1 MTVLRFV
8 GWTALVAIAAAA
20 VVVLRPDMADNLSPE
35 AGAYARGAR
44 ARVPQPVAGW
54 LGLDKPPARA
64 DAPSQGPRAG
74 AGQQRPPVSV
84 VLAQATRKAAPVRFD
99 AIGTVQPAAS
109 VVIRPR
115 VDSQIVEVLVA
126 DGASVKAGDVLARLD
141 SRQIEAQIRQAEAQ
155 LEKDRAALDQAKRDT
170 ARLAELIGRG
180 ATTQLALD
188 NAKTAV
194 AAQTAV
200 ADADRAALDNL
211 RVQLGYYTIKA
222 PISGRLGVVGL
233 KVGAI
238 ARQGEAAGAFGTINQ
253 VSPIYVAFS
262 LPQRLLPELRDAMQA
277 GEAKAVATPQGAKS
291 SAEGKVSVLDNAID
305 TATGTITARAV
316 FDNAD
321 ELLWPG
327 QFCNVRVV
335 LRTEPN
341 AIVVPRVAVQ
351 TGQQGSFV
359 FVAENDQARIRNVV
373 LARIQDD
380 EAIIAE
386 GLKPGEMVVVDGQ
399 SMLFPNARI
408 VVRAPAAPGGKD
420 GRQPPQAARE
430 EPKAG
435 NGEQPKSAG
444 GDVPVRSG
452 AAGPAEAPARAGE
465 RRKGSGAADQAD
477 GAKRS

>member
-1 MTVLRFV
+1 MSILRFV
-8 GWTALVAIAAAA
+8 GWTALIAIAAATTA
-20 VVVLRPDMADNLSPE
+20 VLRPDLVDKASPE
-35 AGAYARGAR
+35 AGAWARHAR
-44 ARVPQPVAGW
+44 ERLPQPVAGW
-54 LGLDKPPARA
+54 LGDGKPATA
-64 DAPSQGPRAG
+64 QQAG
-74 AGQQRPPVSV
+74 GGAGGGGQQRPPVSV
-84 VLAQATRKAAPVRFD
+84 VLAEVARKAVPVRLD

-170 ARLAELIGRG
+170 VRLAELIGRG
-180 ATTQLALD
+180 ATTQLAVD
-188 NAKTAV
+188 NSKTAV

-200 ADADRAALDNL
+200 VEADRAALENL
-211 RVQLGYYTIKA
+211 RVQFSYYTIKA
-222 PISGRLGVVGL
+222 PIAGRLGVVGL
-233 KVGAI
+233 KTGAI
-238 ARQGEAAGAFGTINQ
+238 ARQGEVAGAFGTINQ

-262 LPQRLLPELRDAMQA
+262 LPQRLLPDLREAMAAGDARA
-277 GEAKAVATPQGAKS
+277 AATPQGSKA
-291 SAEGKVSVLDNAID
+291 SAEGKVSVLDNTID

-335 LRTEPN
+335 LRTEPD

-359 FVAENDQARIRNVV
+359 FVAEGDVVRTRNVA

-380 EAIIAE
+380 DAVIAE
-386 GLKPGEMVVVDGQ
+386 GLKPGEKVVVDGQ

-408 VVRAPAAPGGKD
+408 VVRQPQRGPQGG
-420 GRQPPQAARE
+420 GAPQAARDK
-430 EPKAG
+430 PKETAG
-435 NGEQPKSAG
+435 
-444 GDVPVRSG
+444 
-452 AAGPAEAPARAGE
+452 EAPGKTGGGE
-465 RRKGSGAADQAD
+465 RRKDDAGKGPAASAT
-477 GAKRS
+477 RS